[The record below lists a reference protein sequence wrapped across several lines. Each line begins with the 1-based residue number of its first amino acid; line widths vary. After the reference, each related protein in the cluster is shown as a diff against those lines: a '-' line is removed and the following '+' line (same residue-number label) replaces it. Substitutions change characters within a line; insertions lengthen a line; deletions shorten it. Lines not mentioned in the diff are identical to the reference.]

1 MTTYITRLDASESGN
16 GGGHGPRLAVK
27 DLIDVLGVPTTAGC
41 LAIADLAEPAVA
53 DAACLAGARAAGA
66 VIVGKANLNELA
78 YGASGLNEH
87 YGTPANPLDPAL
99 LPGGS
104 SSGSAVAVA
113 EGSADVAY
121 GSDTGGSIRV
131 PAAYCGIAGL
141 KTTHGRVPLAGVWPL
156 SPSLDTVGPMAANI
170 AGLVTGMKLLEPGFA
185 AASSAAGRL
194 GRLRPDG
201 TRVDPVIDAA
211 IDQALQRAGIPVTDL
226 ELEGWQ
232 DALGATY
239 SLMDSEVTT
248 CNGRLLADPQSRARL
263 GTTVRDRLIAAAKV
277 TDEQAQLARVFQ
289 RSWQARLDHLF
300 ATAELLVMASVPIFP
315 APVADGDQG
324 GHTRC
329 TAPINL
335 AGLPALALP
344 VPSQHRLPASMQ
356 LIGPPGSEEL
366 LLATG
371 TAIEAGEVL
380 RRAPAPCR

>member
-1 MTTYITRLDASESGN
+1 MTTYITRLDGSGSGN
-16 GGGHGPRLAVK
+16 GEGRGPRLAVK

-41 LAIADLAEPAVA
+41 LAVADLAEPAVA
-53 DAACLAGARAAGA
+53 DAALLAGARAANA
-66 VIVGKANLNELA
+66 VIVGKSNLNELA

-87 YGTPANPLDPAL
+87 YGTPVNPLDPAL

-141 KTTHGRVPLAGVWPL
+141 KTTHGRIPLAGVWPL
-156 SPSLDTVGPMAANI
+156 SPSLDTVGPMAVDV
-170 AGLVTGMKLLEPGFA
+170 AGLVTGMALLEPGFA
-185 AASSAAGRL
+185 AAPRPAASI
-194 GRLRPDG
+194 GRLRPAG
-201 TRVDPVIDAA
+201 TNVDPVIDAA
-211 IDQALQRAGIPVTDL
+211 VDVALGRCEIPVAELAL
-226 ELEGWQ
+226 EDWK

-239 SLMDSEVTT
+239 SLMDSEVTI
-248 CNGRLLADPQSRARL
+248 CNGGLVADPARRARL
-263 GTTVRDRLIAAAKV
+263 GASVRDRIIDASQV
-277 TDEQAQLARVFQ
+277 TGEQAGAARAFQ
-289 RSWQARLDHLF
+289 KTWQAAFAGLF
-300 ATAELLVMASVPIFP
+300 AQAELLVMATTPIFP

-344 VPSQHRLPASMQ
+344 VPSEHRLPAGLQ

-371 TAIEAGEVL
+371 AVLESAAGY
-380 RRAPAPCR
+380 RCP